1 MSVTKYIYK
10 QILKC
15 EYVCPYQAIILA
27 TAGGPILIS
36 PLTLRWGPIPQ
47 PHYLT
52 KLGKS
57 NLIIALAGGSNYT
70 GPYPNTFPYP
80 AGQILL

>member
-36 PLTLRWGPIPQ
+36 LLALRWGPIPT
-47 PHYLT
+47 P
-52 KLGKS
+52 
-57 NLIIALAGGSNYT
+57 
-70 GPYPNTFPYP
+70 
-80 AGQILL
+80 